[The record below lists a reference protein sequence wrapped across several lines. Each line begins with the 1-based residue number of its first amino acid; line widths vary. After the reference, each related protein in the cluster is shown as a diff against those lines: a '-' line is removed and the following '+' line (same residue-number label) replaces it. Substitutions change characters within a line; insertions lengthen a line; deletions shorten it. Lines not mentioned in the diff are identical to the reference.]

1 MELLGSS
8 HLGEPKQYCRTGAQE
23 DPWISAG
30 DHPDLI
36 VYGENGDANQWHTG
50 TDGSIDAL
58 NKGEPRRCCCRSWSG
73 LDQSAVCRRL
83 ERLDQRASLKSANRR
98 PFAACAMLP
107 NAGSACV
114 YVLWNGV
121 MACSESRACI
131 SRLGLDI
138 GRCHRCCCSRPF
150 RAPAA

>member
-73 LDQSAVCRRL
+73 LDQSAVRRRL
-83 ERLDQRASLKSANRR
+83 ERLDQRASLKSANRKPVR
-98 PFAACAMLP
+98 LALCYRTQALRVFLC
-107 NAGSACV
+107 
-114 YVLWNGV
+114 LWNGA
-121 MACSESRACI
+121 MAW
-131 SRLGLDI
+131 
-138 GRCHRCCCSRPF
+138 F
-150 RAPAA
+150 V

>member
-58 NKGEPRRCCCRSWSG
+58 NKGEPRRCCCRSW
-73 LDQSAVCRRL
+73 LVCPLFLSRVL
-83 ERLDQRASLKSANRR
+83 
-98 PFAACAMLP
+98 FAGGSNVWINALP
-107 NAGSACV
+107 
-114 YVLWNGV
+114 
-121 MACSESRACI
+121 
-131 SRLGLDI
+131 
-138 GRCHRCCCSRPF
+138 
-150 RAPAA
+150 

>member
-58 NKGEPRRCCCRSWSG
+58 NKGEPRRCSCRSWSG
-73 LDQSAVCRRL
+73 LDQSTVCRRL
-83 ERLDQRASLKSANRR
+83 QRVDQLDRLPPGPELRPELADGTLRR
-98 PFAACAMLP
+98 
-107 NAGSACV
+107 GSARRR
-114 YVLWNGV
+114 
-121 MACSESRACI
+121 SEHQRRSDGIRGQNMVPR
-131 SRLGLDI
+131 S
-138 GRCHRCCCSRPF
+138 P
-150 RAPAA
+150 

>member
-50 TDGSIDAL
+50 TD
-58 NKGEPRRCCCRSWSG
+58 
-73 LDQSAVCRRL
+73 
-83 ERLDQRASLKSANRR
+83 
-98 PFAACAMLP
+98 
-107 NAGSACV
+107 
-114 YVLWNGV
+114 
-121 MACSESRACI
+121 ESRACI

-138 GRCHRCCCSRPF
+138 GRCHRCCCSCAL

>member
-73 LDQSAVCRRL
+73 LDQSAVRRRL
-83 ERLDQRASLKSANRR
+83 ERLDQRASLKSANRKPVR
-98 PFAACAMLP
+98 LALCYRTQALRAFLC
-107 NAGSACV
+107 
-114 YVLWNGV
+114 LWNGA
-121 MACSESRACI
+121 MAR
-131 SRLGLDI
+131 
-138 GRCHRCCCSRPF
+138 F
-150 RAPAA
+150 V

>member
-58 NKGEPRRCCCRSWSG
+58 NMGEPRRCCCRSWSG
-73 LDQSAVCRRL
+73 LEQSAVCRRL
-83 ERLDQRASLKSANRR
+83 ERLDQRSAGQIQ
-98 PFAACAMLP
+98 M
-107 NAGSACV
+107 
-114 YVLWNGV
+114 
-121 MACSESRACI
+121 
-131 SRLGLDI
+131 
-138 GRCHRCCCSRPF
+138 
-150 RAPAA
+150 